1 MTVVV
6 TVLIPADAQHAR
18 AVEIEHAAAHRA
30 VLDAA
35 RRNGMLSHRRVY
47 GDGEVL
53 DIDEWE
59 SVEGRARFLDEAE
72 PYLQELREARG
83 SAPATSKVW
92 QLEPVD
98 LKEATRDRS

>member
-6 TVLIPADAQHAR
+6 TVLIPTDARRAR
-18 AVEIEHAAAHRA
+18 EIEIAHAAAHRT
-30 VLDAA
+30 VLETA
-35 RRNGMLSHRRVY
+35 RKHGMLSHRRLY
-47 GDGEVL
+47 RDGEVL

-59 SVEGRARFLDEAE
+59 SVDGRERFLAEAA

-92 QLEPVD
+92 QLEP
-98 LKEATRDRS
+98 

>member
-6 TVLIPADAQHAR
+6 TVLIPTDAVRAR
-18 AVEIEHAAAHRA
+18 EVEVDHAAAHRT
-30 VLDAA
+30 VLETA
-35 RRNGMLSHRRVY
+35 RRHGMLSHRRLY

-59 SVEGRARFLDEAE
+59 SAKGRQRFLAEAA

-92 QLEPVD
+92 QLEP
-98 LKEATRDRS
+98 

>member
-6 TVLIPADAQHAR
+6 TVLIPTDAHRAR
-18 AVEIEHAAAHRA
+18 EVETEHAAAHRT
-30 VLDAA
+30 VLETA
-35 RRNGMLSHRRVY
+35 RKHGMLSHRRLY
-47 GDGEVL
+47 RDGEVL

-59 SVEGRARFLDEAE
+59 SVDGRERFLAEAA

-92 QLEPVD
+92 QLVP
-98 LKEATRDRS
+98 